1 MFYGSALT
9 LADKRTAQVTIG
21 PNGVTNTHTVWFI
34 SAFSRNFQKNP
45 GISLVI
51 RLSAQNPETPVN
63 LFK

>member
-34 SAFSRNFQKNP
+34 SAFSCNFQKN
-45 GISLVI
+45 I
-51 RLSAQNPETPVN
+51 PVSH
-63 LFK
+63 L